1 MPPFLLDQL
10 PLVTYKYG
18 EISYY
23 YPEAGKILWLRLLLS
38 ALRPI
43 SPEWNGMPQYIL
55 WQLTSLDG
63 LVFSLSTTATII
75 HTSYSPTNVLA
86 LGSTTHILFHMNFQR
101 PNLSSG
107 IQKQSWPKMIKIRG
121 SLGVYLFREKHCLNC
136 DYSQVASCYPV
147 SASCHNEKILFWTW
161 IISIQINQQ
170 TYFADSIFFLSDH
183 AIIVPRLLSNHRI
196 VR

>member
-1 MPPFLLDQL
+1 MLIVLSFIVFFFFGPWLSSFWQEAKDNSMPPFLLDQL
-10 PLVTYKYG
+10 PLVTYKYR

-55 WQLTSLDG
+55 WQLISLDG

-75 HTSYSPTNVLA
+75 HTSYCPTNVLA

-107 IQKQSWPKMIKIRG
+107 IQKQSWPKMIKQIYIWDKRVPR
-121 SLGVYLFREKHCLNC
+121 SLPFQR
-136 DYSQVASCYPV
+136 
-147 SASCHNEKILFWTW
+147 KIL
-161 IISIQINQQ
+161 S
-170 TYFADSIFFLSDH
+170 
-183 AIIVPRLLSNHRI
+183 
-196 VR
+196 